1 MIPSDMYTFFGEKI
15 DELAYKAEGIADE
28 INFYAGEDEIE
39 ESGCASDLYDLARK
53 IREINAFK

>member
-15 DELAYKAEGIADE
+15 DRLADKAEGIADE
-28 INFYAGEDEIE
+28 IMFYAGEDEIE